1 MKTNASELL
10 MTCRNG
16 MDGVKTGLEK
26 MARDE
31 SGGYLLTAQTA
42 SGMKVA

>member
-16 MDGVKTGLEK
+16 MDDVKTGLEK
-26 MARDE
+26 IARDE
-31 SGGYLLTAQTA
+31 SGRHLSTAQAA

>member
-16 MDGVKTGLEK
+16 RNGVETGLDRI
-26 MARDE
+26 ARDE
-31 SGGYLLTAQTA
+31 SGGHLSTAQTVP
-42 SGMKVA
+42 GMKVA